1 MNQKL
6 PEKTTTTHLDV
17 VMRPR
22 GKAWLG
28 LALALLVPAF
38 ALSACGGSSSSS
50 SGSNATQVAS
60 TGASGSTPTQGGTIY
75 YAHDLEVPCLQ
86 GGWVE
91 EAYIERQYTDSL
103 VSQASSGHIV
113 PWLATSWSV
122 SANQLTYTFHLKPN
136 VKFSDG
142 TPLNAQAVAD
152 NFDFWTNPKTGN
164 SDVDAYIGPYF
175 KSAVATGPLTVQV
188 NLKKPYSPLLSSL
201 SQGYDGI
208 LSPKGLAR
216 GVNANCD
223 DPIGS
228 GPFILQKW
236 NHGQNLVFVRNP
248 NYNSAPANALHQGP
262 PYVSKLVWSFVS
274 DPTTRWGSLTSGE
287 SDVIE
292 DVPTI
297 DWPQAKSEY
306 NLAEYITP
314 GRPQTL
320 SLNTDH
326 GVFTDVKVRQAFA
339 YAIDRQAAVK
349 SAFNGEIPFDGNGA
363 LSPSTPDYDAALNSS
378 DPYSPA
384 TANALLN
391 AAGWTGRNSAGYR
404 TKNGQ
409 ELNVKLVYGLG
420 SIVNDE
426 GATLLQDL
434 QQQWKAVGFNVQL
447 VPATLTQLFAGTYS
461 TPTASDAT
469 IGYWTSPTPGVLY
482 IVWQPWNAPGDPD
495 FSNSAFY
502 DNPKLVSI
510 IAAANSSLSP
520 SVQQADYYQA
530 QKIIV
535 NEAAV
540 VGLYTKTTTLAWTKK
555 LHDVWIEDS
564 QGEPVFSDAYF
575 TK

>member
-1 MNQKL
+1 MNQ
-6 PEKTTTTHLDV
+6 P
-17 VMRPR
+17 RPKQTIAPAR
-22 GKAWLG
+22 HIAVPSHWRTALG
-28 LALALLVPAF
+28 LALALLLSSL
-38 ALSACGGSSSSS
+38 ALSACGGSSSSNS
-50 SGSNATQVAS
+50 SQSSSAAAS
-60 TGASGSTPTQGGTIY
+60 SSAPVQGGTVY
-75 YAHDLEVPCLQ
+75 YAHNLEVPCLQ

-122 SANQLTYTFHLKPN
+122 SANQLTWTFHLKPG
-136 VKFSDG
+136 VRFSDG
-142 TPLNAQAVAD
+142 TPLNAQAVAE
-152 NFDFWTNPKTGN
+152 NFDFWTNPKGGN
-164 SDVDAYIGPYF
+164 SDVAAYIGPYF
-175 KSAVATGPLTVQV
+175 KSAKAVNDLTVQV

-216 GVNANCD
+216 GVNANCV
-223 DPIGS
+223 DPVGS

-262 PYVSKLVWSFVS
+262 PHVSKLVWSFVS

-297 DWPQAKSEY
+297 NWQTAKSQY

-320 SLNTDH
+320 SLNTNR
-326 GVFTDVKVRQAFA
+326 GVFADVKVRQAFA
-339 YAIDRQAAVK
+339 YGANRRAAVQ

-363 LSPSTPDYDAALNSS
+363 LSPSTPDYDAALNDSY
-378 DPYSPA
+378 PYSPTQA
-384 TANALLN
+384 AALLN
-391 AAGWTGRNSAGYR
+391 AAGWTGRNAAGYR
-404 TKNGQ
+404 TKNGK
-409 ELNVKLVYGLG
+409 ELDVKLVYGLG

-447 VPATLTQLFAGTYS
+447 VPATLTQLFAGTYAAPS
-461 TPTASDAT
+461 ASDAT

-482 IVWQPWNAPGDPD
+482 IVWQPWDAPGNPD
-495 FSNSAFY
+495 YSNAAFY
-502 DNPKLVSI
+502 DNPQLVKT
-510 IAAANSSLSP
+510 IAAANSSLAP
-520 SVQQADYYQA
+520 SIQKADYYKA
-530 QKIIV
+530 QQIIV
-535 NEAAV
+535 NQAAAV
-540 VGLYTKTTTLAWTKK
+540 GVYTKTTTLAWKK
-555 LHDVWIEDS
+555 NLHDVWIEDS